1 MKQKLLTLCTLTL
14 LLALSGLRLP
24 AQTLAVGSTLMSA
37 ENNPYL
43 VPPTPEAAA
52 FLNYG
57 QYSVSQA
64 SGQVDVSIPIYEIRT
79 RELTF
84 PVSLSYI
91 GGGVRVTDKASW
103 AGLGWVLNAGG
114 VVNLTVNGLP
124 DKSMNPELPTATKIR
139 ADKDA
144 ASLNLTIAEKSNG
157 LNGTDKMRDRYDYTM
172 GKTGGSFYITG
183 YNNYL
188 QVPYTENRIRRLV
201 NSTGKLTAG
210 FVITDDSGTSYYYEQ
225 AETSTVVSTVWRFE
239 IPDRHGRQVMT
250 GLCRNTDVESI
261 RSVFVYA
268 SLSELTTGETGYAI
282 SNLTLAEPEYLTIS
296 YYDSYDYRSLSC
308 IADSLPAAPAES
320 DSRFVPVYDNVVED
334 RDISVVGQ
342 LTGKRVRD
350 VAGECETLT
359 SYWYDELDR
368 PVRTASHD
376 TGTGITDEVFTN
388 YNIAGRPTLKKRVH
402 LRGADTVFTETQA
415 FGYDRTGRLVETF
428 HAMNDGDMKPLLRN
442 VYDDVGRL
450 VKTVYGESLDSLSYS
465 YNIRNLP
472 TSISGTDFSQ
482 NLYYNIGPGT
492 RRHNGFVSA
501 VSWKVGGQQWRGY
514 KYGYDS
520 AGHLTSA
527 SYGEGQD
534 LTGNGGRYDEMF
546 PSYDLNG
553 NLLSLKRTGQTGD
566 NSFERVDDLTLEYD
580 GNHLVRVGDAVATEH
595 PNRAYNRFNG
605 GSQAEVQY
613 EYDVCGNLVHDDNRG
628 LSLSYNH
635 LSLPDTLSFGSGG
648 RLVYGW
654 DAEGRKR
661 SLTVEEPGKED
672 VRRDYFDGVIYRDG
686 VPEMLQTATGYYSFK
701 DGKYRHFIKDYLGSV
716 RLVRNED
723 GAVEEI
729 NSYYPSGALL
739 STPVPDTQPYKYSGK
754 ERIGELGLGW
764 HDFGARHY
772 DPVLMRWH
780 TSDVRAEKSANFSP
794 YAFCLNNP
802 VNFVDPDGRFPDIVW
817 DLFSVGLGVKSFAD
831 NVKAGNVWGAVFDAG
846 GIVVDVVAAAVPLVP
861 GGVGAVRAGIKAAKA
876 ADAVDDAVDAARAA
890 DKALDAAKTADRVD
904 NATDVAKSMKRGPKP
919 NGGDAKPHGNAD
931 HNKAIDEKIV
941 ELKQS
946 GKAEEIR
953 KNQAQV
959 DYDGNKVGNNRP
971 DVQWNTDGVHHNY
984 EVDRTMKNSD
994 RHKKVI
1000 EANDPK
1006 AEFEYELI
1014 IDGLTPFDRI
1024 IK

>member
-24 AQTLAVGSTLMSA
+24 AQTLAVGSALMSA

-57 QYSVSQA
+57 QY
-64 SGQVDVSIPIYEIRT
+64 
-79 RELTF
+79 
-84 PVSLSYI
+84 
-91 GGGVRVTDKASW
+91 
-103 AGLGWVLNAGG
+103 
-114 VVNLTVNGLP
+114 
-124 DKSMNPELPTATKIR
+124 
-139 ADKDA
+139 
-144 ASLNLTIAEKSNG
+144 
-157 LNGTDKMRDRYDYTM
+157 
-172 GKTGGSFYITG
+172 
-183 YNNYL
+183 
-188 QVPYTENRIRRLV
+188 
-201 NSTGKLTAG
+201 
-210 FVITDDSGTSYYYEQ
+210 
-225 AETSTVVSTVWRFE
+225 
-239 IPDRHGRQVMT
+239 
-250 GLCRNTDVESI
+250 
-261 RSVFVYA
+261 
-268 SLSELTTGETGYAI
+268 
-282 SNLTLAEPEYLTIS
+282 
-296 YYDSYDYRSLSC
+296 DSYDYRTLSC
-308 IADSLPAAPAES
+308 IVDSLPAAPAES

-334 RDISVVGQ
+334 RDISIVGQ

-350 VAGECETLT
+350 VAGEGETLT

-376 TGTGITDEVFTN
+376 TRTGVTDEVFTN
-388 YNIAGRPTLKKRVH
+388 YSIAGRPTLKKRVH

-415 FGYDRTGRLVETF
+415 FGYDRTGRLAETS
-428 HAMNDGDMKPLLRN
+428 HAMNGGDMRPLQRN
-442 VYDDVGRL
+442 VYDNVGRL

-482 NLYYNIGPGT
+482 NLYYNIGPGA

-501 VSWKVGGQQWRGY
+501 VSCKVGGQQWQGY
-514 KYGYDS
+514 KYGYDAS
-520 AGHLTSA
+520 GRLTAA
-527 SYGEGQD
+527 SYAEGSALMD
-534 LTGNGGRYDEMF
+534 NVGRYDEMF

-553 NLLSLKRTGQTGD
+553 NLLSLRRTGQTGD
-566 NSFERVDDLTLEYD
+566 SSFERVDDLTLEYD

-605 GSQAEVQY
+605 GSRAAVQY
-613 EYDVCGNLVHDDNRG
+613 EYDACGNLVHDDNRG

-635 LSLPDTLSFGSGG
+635 LSLPDTISFGSGG

-661 SLTVEEPGKED
+661 SLTVEEPGRED

-686 VPEMLQTATGYYSFK
+686 VPEMLQTATGYYSFR
-701 DGKYRHFIKDYLGSV
+701 DGKYRHFIRDYLGSV
-716 RLVRNED
+716 RLVRNGD

-754 ERIGELGLGW
+754 ERVGELGLGW

-780 TSDVRAEKSANFSP
+780 TSDALAEKTANFSP

-817 DLFSVGLGVKSFAD
+817 DLFSVGLGVRSFAD

-846 GIVVDVVAAAVPLVP
+846 GIVVDMVAATVPLVP

-876 ADAVDDAVDAARAA
+876 ADTVDDVVDAARAA

-904 NATDVAKSMKRGPKP
+904 NATDVAKSMKHRGPEA
-919 NGGDAKPHGNAD
+919 NRGNAKPHGNVD
-931 HNKAIDEKIV
+931 HNKVIDDKIK
-941 ELKQS
+941 ELNDSRAAKD
-946 GKAEEIR
+946 IR
-953 KNQAQV
+953 KNQVQV
-959 DYDGNKVGNNRP
+959 DFEGNKVGNNRP
-971 DVQWNTDGVHHNY
+971 DVQWNADGVHHNY
-984 EVDRTMKNSD
+984 EVDRTKKNSD

-1000 EANDPK
+1000 EGNDPK
-1006 AEFEYELI
+1006 AEFEYELLE
-1014 IDGLTPFDRI
+1014 DGLAPFNKI